1 VADACPGPVE
11 RSRSRQL
18 TLEIH
23 EHIDRLA
30 AEGARLMQAAG
41 AGSLDAAVPPC
52 PGWTVRELVTHVGGV
67 HRWAA
72 AIVGGALP
80 SSDDATSERVG
91 AGPDDALLLDW
102 FHDGH
107 RALVQTLRG
116 APSDLSCF
124 TFLPAPSPLAF
135 WARRQAHETAIHRA
149 DAEAA
154 QGPITAFDPDFAHDG
169 IDEVLMGLASRRR
182 TAMPSATL
190 NVQLRGGEGGW
201 LITFGA
207 GGLTVSPDPARDV
220 AADLTVSGGASDL
233 YLWLWNRP
241 ATVSLVGDV
250 AVTELWR
257 QIRVRWS

>member
-1 VADACPGPVE
+1 VADACSGPVE
-11 RSRSRQL
+11 RRLLRRL

-30 AEGARLMQAAG
+30 AEGAWLMQAAG
-41 AGSLDAAVPPC
+41 AGPLDAAVPSC

-80 SSDDATSERVG
+80 GPDEATSERVG

-102 FHDGH
+102 LHDGH
-107 RALVQTLRG
+107 RALVQTLRD
-116 APSDLSCF
+116 APNDLACF

-154 QGPITAFDPDFAHDG
+154 RGAITAFDPDFAHDG
-169 IDEVLMGLASRRR
+169 IDEILMGFAARRR
-182 TAMPSATL
+182 TPMPSATL
-190 NVQLRGGEGGW
+190 RVQLRDGAW
-201 LITFGA
+201 LVAFGA
-207 GGLTVSPDPARDV
+207 DGLTVSPDPSQDV

-233 YLWLWNRP
+233 YPWLWNRP